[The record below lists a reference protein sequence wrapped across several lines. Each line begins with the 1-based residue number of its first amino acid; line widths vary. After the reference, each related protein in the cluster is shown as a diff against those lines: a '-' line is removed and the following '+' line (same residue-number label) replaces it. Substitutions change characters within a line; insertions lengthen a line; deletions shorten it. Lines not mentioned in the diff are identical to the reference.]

1 MNNLFV
7 IDKFMMSQVINGLKT
22 LKLNNYD
29 DYCKIVGIVSLL
41 EQAMQQKPTDE
52 SQPEEVKTDG

>member
-7 IDKFMMSQVINGLKT
+7 MDKFMMAQVINGLKT
-22 LKLNNYD
+22 LKLSNYD

-41 EQAMQQKPTDE
+41 EQSMQQKPADE
-52 SQPEEVKTDG
+52 SQPEEVTTDG

>member
-1 MNNLFV
+1 
-7 IDKFMMSQVINGLKT
+7 MMTQVINGLKT
-22 LKLNNYD
+22 LKLNNYE

-52 SQPEEVKTDG
+52 SQPEEVTTDG